1 MKYHRIFTIVIDS
14 FGIGAMDNAAEY
26 GDTGCD
32 TFGHIADKVPEIKI
46 PNLIR
51 MGLTQLHPAPVLTS
65 PQPSDSIGKYARLN
79 EKSNGKDTMTGHWE
93 MMGLEIKTPFQTFT
107 DTGFPKELI
116 EALEKETGHRVIGN
130 KAASGTEI
138 LDELA
143 EEEIKTGAMIVYTS
157 SDSVLQICG
166 NEETFGLD
174 ELYRCCKIARELT
187 MKPEWKVGRVIARP
201 YVGKKKGEFKRTAN
215 RHDYALKPY
224 GKTAMDALKEAG
236 FDVISIGKIRD
247 IFDGEGITQAIRS
260 KSSVQGMEQT
270 IECLDQAFTGLC
282 FTNLV
287 DFDALWG
294 HRRNPQGYA
303 EELEKFDV
311 LLGQFLE
318 KMKEEDLVIV
328 TADHGNDPTFKGT
341 DHTKERVPFLAY
353 SPSMKT
359 SGRIDD
365 QNCFAVIG
373 ATIADNFGVAMPEG
387 TIGTSILKQLPA

>member
-1 MKYHRIFTIVIDS
+1 MKYRRIFTIVIDS
-14 FGIGAMDNAAEY
+14 FGIGAMDNAADY
-26 GDTGCD
+26 GDVGCD

-51 MGLTQLHPAPVLTS
+51 MGLTQLHPAPALTS
-65 PQPSDSIGKYARLN
+65 PQPSECIGKYARLN

-270 IECLDQAFTGLC
+270 IECLDQDFTGLC

-318 KMKEEDLVIV
+318 KMKEDDLVIV